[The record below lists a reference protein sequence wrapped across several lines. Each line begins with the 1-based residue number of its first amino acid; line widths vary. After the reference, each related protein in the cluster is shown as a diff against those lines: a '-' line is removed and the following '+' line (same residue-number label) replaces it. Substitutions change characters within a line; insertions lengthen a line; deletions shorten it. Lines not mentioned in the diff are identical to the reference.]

1 MNHRSSLWF
10 DLSVALLISLLL
22 ACIAVL
28 AFLAAFA
35 PSMALFNPPAST
47 SYSAAPPTLQP
58 TPRIKCP
65 NGDCASACLTKLA
78 SVLRVDP
85 IPESA
90 PKSAIQHQPGTQ
102 AVALVTYR
110 VHGDQ
115 LGAPQFSPN
124 TPSNFLKLQQDTGP
138 QQLVWNYFAAI
149 IPADQRR
156 EIVAYIASTDGK
168 RNMLASVEQSSNRPE
183 SWALNV
189 DVADAADPRDLTFTL
204 LHEFG
209 HLLTLNNSQV
219 TPDPTFLANPDD
231 PGIYRQEAAAC
242 PQFFAS
248 SGCSRADSY
257 IDQFFDEFWP
267 KLYNEWSKA
276 NAAKE
281 ETSYSSLLAKFY
293 GNHPTQ
299 FITPYAATSPEE
311 DIAESW
317 AYFVLT
323 PRPANDSIAHRKVLF
338 FYNFPELVGLRQQ
351 IIYGICNFA
360 SGQ

>member
-1 MNHRSSLWF
+1 VNHRSSLWF
-10 DLSVALLISLLL
+10 DLSIALLISMLL
-22 ACIAVL
+22 ACIAAL
-28 AFLAAFA
+28 AVFTALA
-35 PSMALFNPPAST
+35 PSLTLFNPLSSASPPEV
-47 SYSAAPPTLQP
+47 PPTLQP
-58 TPRIKCP
+58 TPHIKCP

-90 PKSAIQHQPGTQ
+90 PKSAIQHPEGTQ
-102 AVALVTYR
+102 AISLVTYR
-110 VHGDQ
+110 VNGDQ

-124 TPSNFLKLQQDTGP
+124 IPSNLLKLQQDTDP

-149 IPADQRR
+149 IPANYRR
-156 EIVAYIASTDGK
+156 EIVAYIVSTDGQH
-168 RNMLASVEQSSNRPE
+168 NMLASVEQSSNQPI

-209 HLLTLNNSQV
+209 HLLTLNDSQV

-231 PGIYRQEAAAC
+231 LQIYQQEAAAC

-248 SGCSRADSY
+248 GGCSRPDSY
-257 IDQFFDEFWP
+257 INQFFDQFWP
-267 KLYNEWSKA
+267 KLYKEWSKA
-276 NAAKE
+276 NAAKDKAN
-281 ETSYSSLLAKFY
+281 YASLLAKFY
-293 GNHPTQ
+293 GSHSTQ

-311 DIAESW
+311 DIAEGW

-323 PRPANDSIAHRKVLF
+323 PKPANDSIAHRKVLF

-351 IIYGICNFA
+351 IIYGICNYA
-360 SGQ
+360 SSQ